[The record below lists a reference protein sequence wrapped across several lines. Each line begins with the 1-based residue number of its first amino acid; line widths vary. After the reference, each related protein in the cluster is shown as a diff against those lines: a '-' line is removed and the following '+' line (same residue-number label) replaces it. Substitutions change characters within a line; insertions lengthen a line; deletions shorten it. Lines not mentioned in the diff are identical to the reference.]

1 LENVMTVS
9 DLSDLSRS
17 VEIQQSPPAAR
28 SDSDHL
34 TRGGVIRLPEA
45 TEISGLHTEF
55 AGRFS
60 SEVIEHTLAV
70 ARHVLERSQSMVT
83 SSAVEELA
91 RESLLLRGPA
101 QRP

>member
-1 LENVMTVS
+1 MT
-9 DLSDLSRS
+9 LSDLSRS
-17 VEIQQSPPAAR
+17 VETKQSTPATR
-28 SDSDHL
+28 SDSDRL
-34 TRGGVIRLPEA
+34 TTDGVIRLPEA
-45 TEISGLHTEF
+45 AETSALHAEF

-70 ARHVLERSQSMVT
+70 ARHVLERSQSLVT
-83 SSAVEELA
+83 TSAVEELA